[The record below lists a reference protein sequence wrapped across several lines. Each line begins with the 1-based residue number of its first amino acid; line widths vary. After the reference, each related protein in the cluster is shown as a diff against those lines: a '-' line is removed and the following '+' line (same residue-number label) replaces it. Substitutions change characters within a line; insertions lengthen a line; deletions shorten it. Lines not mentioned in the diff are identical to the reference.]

1 MSRGGGL
8 ARAHGWPL
16 DHIGVAVADLDA
28 AVARWAWLGFWPERI
43 EDVPGDH
50 IRVAFLPWDAGELEL
65 MAPVGPEGTVARFLA
80 KRGPGLHHLA
90 FRVDHLA
97 DVLQQLAADGVRL
110 VDAVPRPG
118 SRGTRVAF
126 LHPSAC
132 EGVLTELVEA
142 PHGR

>member
-1 MSRGGGL
+1 
-8 ARAHGWPL
+8 
-16 DHIGVAVADLDA
+16 
-28 AVARWAWLGFWPERI
+28 
-43 EDVPGDH
+43 
-50 IRVAFLPWDAGELEL
+50 
-65 MAPVGPEGTVARFLA
+65 
-80 KRGPGLHHLA
+80 
-90 FRVDHLA
+90 VDHLA

-142 PHGR
+142 PDGR

>member
-1 MSRGGGL
+1 MSHREGL

-16 DHIGVAVADLDA
+16 DHIGVAVVDLEA
-28 AVARWAWLGFWPERI
+28 AVARWAPLGFQPERI
-43 EDVPGDH
+43 EAVPADG
-50 IRVAFLPWDAGELEL
+50 IRVAFLPWDSGELEL
-65 MAPVGPEGTVARFLA
+65 MAPVEADGTIARFLA

-90 FRVDHLA
+90 FRVEHLA
-97 DVLQQLAADGVRL
+97 EVLQQLAADGVRL

-142 PHGR
+142 PDGR